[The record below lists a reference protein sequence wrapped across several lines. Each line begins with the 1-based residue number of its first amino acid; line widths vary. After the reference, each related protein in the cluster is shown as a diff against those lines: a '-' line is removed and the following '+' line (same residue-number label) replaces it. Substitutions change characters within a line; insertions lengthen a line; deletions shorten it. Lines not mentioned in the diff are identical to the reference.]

1 MTYKCSICKEPL
13 KGEMLFYPEI
23 CLSCVI
29 DHGSKDE
36 LNKLKKYE
44 KWNRER
50 EQKINNEYKENT
62 K

>member
-1 MTYKCSICKEPL
+1 MVKDKKCKICKEPL

-29 DHGSKDE
+29 EHGSKGE

-44 KWNRER
+44 K
-50 EQKINNEYKENT
+50 QKRNKV
-62 K
+62 